1 MVISLLAGNEVSHRE
16 SQVRVETLTLGCL
29 WRVVMVCLLEVVLV
43 CQAEERKAIVFQV
56 EYSEVEL
63 WEKILVHCTWDGGG
77 LELRDLSSL

>member
-1 MVISLLAGNEVSHRE
+1 MGGNSCP
-16 SQVRVETLTLGCL
+16 SYMMLGCL

-43 CQAEERKAIVFQV
+43 CQAEERMAIVFQV
-56 EYSEVEL
+56 EYSEAEL